1 MFFNISFTCVEP
13 REQTMTITPNR
24 QCLKDLANFN
34 IDAQF
39 CQQYGTNV
47 FNYQGD
53 LNPQYAEICGSLETV
68 LDDLVKHLQ
77 AIKAQIPMV
86 SS

>member
-1 MFFNISFTCVEP
+1 
-13 REQTMTITPNR
+13 MTLTPNR

-39 CQQYGTNV
+39 CQQYGTSV
-47 FNYQGD
+47 FNYQGEF
-53 LNPQYAEICGSLETV
+53 NPDYAQICGSLEIV

-77 AIKAQIPMV
+77 AIKAQIPLATD
-86 SS
+86 SQ

>member
-1 MFFNISFTCVEP
+1 
-13 REQTMTITPNR
+13 MTLTPNR

-53 LNPQYAEICGSLETV
+53 LNPHYAQICGNLEVV

-77 AIKAQIPMV
+77 AIKAQIPLTP

>member
-1 MFFNISFTCVEP
+1 
-13 REQTMTITPNR
+13 MTIIPNR
-24 QCLKDLANFN
+24 QSLKDLANLN

-39 CQQYGTNV
+39 CQQYGVSV

-53 LNPQYAEICGSLETV
+53 FNPHYAQICGNLESV

-77 AIKAQIPMV
+77 AIKAQIPLTTD
-86 SS
+86 SQ

>member
-1 MFFNISFTCVEP
+1 
-13 REQTMTITPNR
+13 MTISPNR
-24 QCLKDLANFN
+24 QSLKDLANLN

-39 CQQYGTNV
+39 CQQYGVSV

-53 LNPQYAEICGSLETV
+53 LNPHYAQVCGNLEVV

-77 AIKAQIPMV
+77 AIKAQIPLTTD
-86 SS
+86 SQ

>member
-1 MFFNISFTCVEP
+1 
-13 REQTMTITPNR
+13 MTISPNR
-24 QCLKDLANFN
+24 QSLKDLANLN

-39 CQQYGTNV
+39 CQQYGVSV

-53 LNPQYAEICGSLETV
+53 FNPHYAQICGNLESV

-77 AIKAQIPMV
+77 AIKAQIPLA
-86 SS
+86 S

>member
-1 MFFNISFTCVEP
+1 MS
-13 REQTMTITPNR
+13 ITANR
-24 QCLKDLANFN
+24 NGLKDLADLT

-39 CQQYGTNV
+39 CQQYGMSV

-53 LNPQYAEICGSLETV
+53 LNPHYAQICGNLEIV

-77 AIKAQIPMV
+77 AIKAQIPLTTD
-86 SS
+86 SQ

>member
-1 MFFNISFTCVEP
+1 
-13 REQTMTITPNR
+13 MTISPNR
-24 QCLKDLANFN
+24 QSLKDLANLN

-39 CQQYGTNV
+39 CQQYGVSV

-53 LNPQYAEICGSLETV
+53 FNPHYAQICGNLESV

-77 AIKAQIPMV
+77 AIKAQIPLTTD
-86 SS
+86 SQ

>member
-1 MFFNISFTCVEP
+1 
-13 REQTMTITPNR
+13 MTISPNR

-39 CQQYGTNV
+39 CQQYGTSV

-53 LNPQYAEICGSLETV
+53 LNPQYVQICGNLGVV

-77 AIKAQIPMV
+77 AIKAQIPLTTD
-86 SS
+86 SQ

>member
-1 MFFNISFTCVEP
+1 
-13 REQTMTITPNR
+13 MTISPNR
-24 QCLKDLANFN
+24 QSLKDLANFN

-39 CQQYGTNV
+39 CQQYGVSV

-53 LNPQYAEICGSLETV
+53 SNPQYAQICGNLESV

-77 AIKAQIPMV
+77 AIKAQIPLTTD
-86 SS
+86 SQ

>member
-1 MFFNISFTCVEP
+1 
-13 REQTMTITPNR
+13 MTIIPNR
-24 QCLKDLANFN
+24 QSLKDLANFN

-53 LNPQYAEICGSLETV
+53 FNPQYAQICGNLEVV

-77 AIKAQIPMV
+77 AIKAQIPLTP